1 MLLQDFIDLG
11 FNISFIQLTSNYTRV
26 IKEDERY
33 IALFKV
39 CEEGSEEQIEKL
51 RRELKVTIGSR
62 ISQGWEDK
70 MKLAS
75 LEVYENKMSNR
86 VIIEKDNI
94 KLLLF
99 VDKDT
104 NIVDRVFDALWY
116 FGSCS
121 SHKDIW
127 ERVTS
132 KENTS
137 AKEILRIIYNKR
149 ETNAQ
154 KIRNHYNQEI
164 KKLKEEYKYELAN
177 AKAGLDFLKT
187 FKDE

>member
-11 FNISFIQLTSNYTRV
+11 FNVSFVQLTDNYTRV
-26 IKEDERY
+26 IEEDERY
-33 IALFKV
+33 ITLLKA

-51 RRELKVTIGSR
+51 RKELKITIRSR
-62 ISQGWEDK
+62 TYRGTKLVSLDAYEDK
-70 MKLAS
+70 I
-75 LEVYENKMSNR
+75 SNR

-94 KLLLF
+94 KLMLF

-121 SHKDIW
+121 SHEDIW
-127 ERVTS
+127 KRVTS

-137 AKEILRIIYNKR
+137 AKEILRIVYNKR
-149 ETNAQ
+149 ENNAQ

-164 KKLKEEYKYELAN
+164 KKLKEQYKRDLTT
-177 AKAGLDFLKT
+177 AKVGLDFLKN
-187 FKDE
+187 FK